1 MKQEQ
6 VEEFSVTITNAEERI
21 WEGVAH
27 SVSSKNSA
35 GQFDI
40 LPGHANFVTMVK
52 NEPIVIRNR
61 AKEDQTFIY
70 KTAVLTVKDNKV
82 KIYSDI

>member
-1 MKQEQ
+1 MKQQQ

-21 WEGVAH
+21 WEGVAY

-61 AKEDQTFIY
+61 VKEDQTFIY

>member
-1 MKQEQ
+1 MTQQ
-6 VEEFSVTITNAEERI
+6 LEEFPVTITNAEERI
-21 WEGVAH
+21 WEGMVM

-40 LPGHANFVTMVK
+40 LPGHANFVTMIK
-52 NEPIVIRNR
+52 NEPIVIRAR
-61 AKEDQTFIY
+61 MKKDQIFTY
-70 KTAVLTVKDNKV
+70 KTAVLAVKDNTV

>member
-1 MKQEQ
+1 MTQQ
-6 VEEFSVTITNAEERI
+6 AEEFAVTITSAEERI

-52 NEPIVIRNR
+52 NEPIVIR
-61 AKEDQTFIY
+61 AHGKEDQIFTY
-70 KTAVLTVKDNKV
+70 KTAVLTVQNNKV
-82 KIYSDI
+82 EIYSDI

>member
-1 MKQEQ
+1 MKQQ
-6 VEEFSVTITNAEERI
+6 DEEFAVTITNAEERL
-21 WEGVAH
+21 WEGMAQ

-40 LPGHANFVTMVK
+40 LPRHANFVTMIK
-52 NEPIVIRNR
+52 NEPIVIKVSM
-61 AKEDQTFIY
+61 KEDQIFTY

-82 KIYSDI
+82 EIYSDI